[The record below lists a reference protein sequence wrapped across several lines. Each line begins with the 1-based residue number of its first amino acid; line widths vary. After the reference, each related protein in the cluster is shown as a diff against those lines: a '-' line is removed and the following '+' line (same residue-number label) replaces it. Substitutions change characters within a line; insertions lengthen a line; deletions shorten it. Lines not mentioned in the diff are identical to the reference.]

1 MSAQD
6 WNYNLQNEMLSTI
19 KEWQDVA
26 KKLEQENSEFKL
38 RINELEL
45 KLTAL
50 GNLAVANWDASTVQ
64 EVDTV
69 VEPHKTTYDD
79 YLRTL
84 FRTNPEKIKKLEQE
98 NTDLRA
104 ALNTALA
111 IEFID
116 DTTIVELIKRLINI
130 KEEYNKNDL
139 QRSN

>member
-38 RINELEL
+38 RISELEL
-45 KLTAL
+45 KLTTL
-50 GNLAVANWDASTVQ
+50 GDLAVADWDASTVE
-64 EVDTV
+64 EVDKV
-69 VEPHKTTYDD
+69 VEPNKTTYND

-84 FRTNPEKIKKLEQE
+84 FKTNPEKIKKLEQE
-98 NTDLRA
+98 NNDLRA

-116 DTTIVELIKRLINI
+116 DATIVELIKRLINI
-130 KEEYNKNDL
+130 KEEYNKK
-139 QRSN
+139 